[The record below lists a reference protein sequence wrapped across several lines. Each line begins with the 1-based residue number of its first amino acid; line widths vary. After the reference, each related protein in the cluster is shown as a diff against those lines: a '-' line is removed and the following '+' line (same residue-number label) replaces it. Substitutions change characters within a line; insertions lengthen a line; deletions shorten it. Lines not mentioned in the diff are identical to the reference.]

1 VTDVPGAGRLLL
13 DTHVLLWWLR
23 GTADLSDDLRERIDT
38 ELEVYVSSVSVW
50 ELSIKKASGKLT
62 LPEDLTDW
70 IERSG
75 LSDLPISL
83 VHTDLAGRLP
93 PIHRD
98 PVDRMLIAQTLTEKL
113 TLVTRDGLIR
123 KYDVSTIEA

>member
-1 VTDVPGAGRLLL
+1 MTDVPGAGRLLL

-98 PVDRMLIAQTLTEKL
+98 PFDRMLIAQALTEKL